1 MLYQFSRSIL
11 DAQTPEVESDALKAM
26 MPAAAPSN
34 QQIINAAK
42 KAYAQYQPAVDAMTL
57 ALVNIVNTGS
67 QLQAITALDSLNWL
81 SPGITA
87 SVVDPIYASHDAQS
101 AIAAAR
107 LEPTLKS
114 FSVGVFSNALPGGNI
129 GTIGFDRDLGGSA
142 TCGTMLTLDLFK
154 NTVSTNLGSN
164 LQFGIWINPADELHD
179 AVIGLYVATNVNGL
193 AINLKMLLAP
203 DLAPYGFVV
212 SSGATVNLP
221 FSTAVFAG
229 ATAIW
234 P

>member
-1 MLYQFSRSIL
+1 MLYQFSRAIL
-11 DAQTPEVESDALKAM
+11 DAHAPEAESDELRA
-26 MPAAAPSN
+26 AAAPSN

-42 KAYAQYQPAVDAMTL
+42 AAYSQFQPAVDAMTI
-57 ALVNIVNTGS
+57 ALVNIINTGS
-67 QLQAITALDSLNWL
+67 QLQAITDLDSLNWL
-81 SPGITA
+81 SRGIGP

-107 LEPTLKS
+107 TEPALKS
-114 FSVGVFSNALPGGNI
+114 FSVGAFSNTLPGGNV
-129 GTIGFDRDLGGSA
+129 GTIGFDRDLAGSA
-142 TCGTMLTLDLFK
+142 TTGTMLTLDLFK
-154 NTVSTNLGSN
+154 NTVTTSLGSN
-164 LQFGIWINPADELHD
+164 LQFGVWTNPASELHS
-179 AVIGLYVATNVNGL
+179 AVIGLYVATSVQGL
-193 AINLKMLLAP
+193 AINLKMLLSP

-221 FSTAVFAG
+221 VNSAVFAG